1 MYHATRV
8 LHSGLWLS
16 RRQAVVF
23 KFVMLKWELFAHSL
37 LTFLRGKSNADK
49 DKTYVEWGF
58 FLNKTKLLPK
68 LLSSLFENHLLNFF
82 LHHVLPEANC

>member
-1 MYHATRV
+1 MLTKTR
-8 LHSGLWLS
+8 L
-16 RRQAVVF
+16 
-23 KFVMLKWELFAHSL
+23 MLN
-37 LTFLRGKSNADK
+37 G
-49 DKTYVEWGF
+49 VF